1 MEIIECSIYGG
12 DCKEYD
18 CPYFDGDD
26 CTYEEESG
34 E

>member
-1 MEIIECSIYGG
+1 MEIIECPFYEG

>member
-1 MEIIECSIYGG
+1 MEIIECPLHEGE

-26 CTYEEESG
+26 CAYEKSDQ
-34 E
+34 

>member
-1 MEIIECSIYGG
+1 MEIIECSPYGG